1 MRNIVAAAELDYA
14 WAVAPAAGCP
24 RLGGLFFGLCL
35 GFVACPALAQ
45 VPVKDTQREGKETSI
60 ARCVAK
66 SQQLKQEEMSPR
78 QGVTK
83 SVRAP
88 GSGGGA
94 SAVGNVPVLGS
105 SVSQASPPASVAG
118 VNLEGITSA
127 PQIAGVPTNVIATTA
142 SLLGNGRVAT
152 AAQVVG
158 ALGAMAGALSSN
170 ASGLNG
176 VGAQIGAVN
185 GIQGAWDQNSSG
197 RLAGAA
203 VWGQG
208 IQAGTLTL
216 QMLNERM
223 LRKLAE
229 QSESAKLMQYEASR
243 ARLVDDD
250 QQGGR

>member
-1 MRNIVAAAELDYA
+1 MRTIVAAAA
-14 WAVAPAAGCP
+14 
-24 RLGGLFFGLCL
+24 F
-35 GFVACPALAQ
+35 GFVVSPALAQ
-45 VPVKDTQREGKETSI
+45 VPVQDTKREGKETSI

-83 SVRAP
+83 SVQAP

-94 SAVGNVPVLGS
+94 STVGNAPVLGS
-105 SVSQASPPASVAG
+105 SANSASPPTSVAG

-127 PQIAGVPTNVIATTA
+127 PQIAGAPTNAIAATA
-142 SLLGNGRVAT
+142 TVLGNSRIAT

-170 ASGLNG
+170 SSGLNG
-176 VGAQIGAVN
+176 VGALIGSVN
-185 GIQGAWDQNSSG
+185 GVQGAWDQNSSG
-197 RLAGAA
+197 RLAGTA

-216 QMLNERM
+216 QMLNDRM

-229 QSESAKLMQYEASR
+229 QSEAAKLMQYDASR
-243 ARLVDDD
+243 ARLVDGG
-250 QQGGR
+250 QQ